1 MLAEHG
7 VQVTASQRHHAPGA
21 MELLGANAALRL
33 APHADQPWDD
43 LRKAVETLV
52 QGTVLPS
59 RPERISAVQLG

>member
-1 MLAEHG
+1 MLTEHG

-52 QGTVLPS
+52 QGTV
-59 RPERISAVQLG
+59 